1 MSDGGKGDKPRPLSI
16 PKEEFD
22 NRWENIFGKKKK
34 TEDNTGTDK
43 NTYQD
48 ILSTEDCLQ
57 NETGTDQ
64 V

>member
-22 NRWENIFGKKKK
+22 NRWEVIFGKKKP
-34 TEDNTGTDK
+34 EEEQPN
-43 NTYQD
+43 
-48 ILSTEDCLQ
+48 E
-57 NETGTDQ
+57 ETGTDQ